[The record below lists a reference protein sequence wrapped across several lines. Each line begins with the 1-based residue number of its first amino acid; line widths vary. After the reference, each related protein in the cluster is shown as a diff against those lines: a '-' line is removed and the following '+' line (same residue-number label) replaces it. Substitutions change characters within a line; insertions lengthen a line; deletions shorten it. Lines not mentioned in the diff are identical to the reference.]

1 MLQGLCSHRV
11 LVPLAYLLGGLGVGA
26 APFQELAVALGV
38 RPGVGT
44 LVVINMILP
53 LIAGV
58 FGLLRPS
65 PSSAGAGGLL
75 LTLGYVAG
83 AMLRRQPLPWLWSVP
98 LLGSVTHPI
107 LIVAT
112 LGYAGIGV
120 AAACVMRGAFDHSR
134 ANAKGDPAN
143 PTRFTPS
150 RY

>member
-1 MLQGLCSHRV
+1 MLQGHRPHLLLAP
-11 LVPLAYLLGGLGVGA
+11 LVYFLSGLGVGA
-26 APFQELAVALGV
+26 GPFQELAVALGV

-44 LVVINMILP
+44 FVVINMILP
-53 LIAGV
+53 VIAGL

-65 PSSAGAGGLL
+65 PRSAGVGGLL

-98 LLGSVTHPI
+98 LLGAVTHPI
-107 LIVAT
+107 LLVAA

-120 AAACVMRGAFDHSR
+120 VAACVMRGVFDRSR
-134 ANAKGDPAN
+134 ADAMGDPGN
-143 PTRFTPS
+143 LTQFTPS